1 MDRWS
6 GVGTTLDAVSP
17 CDSQTAPNSESS
29 ECVGSKVL
37 FRIRNPNAFLPSPPK
52 RTERMVKGEDQSPS
66 RLTIAQAALLNLRGQ
81 DLHAHA
87 GPPHKVAST
96 LSSQHEVDVPLVGSR
111 RGGTASQRP
120 LCQTSSLDYLPASR
134 SLPANLAHCD
144 QYSSPV
150 RDHTSPDMDALM
162 QSIKSVG
169 IGGDGGIFD
178 SILGEYH
185 AAPPRTR
192 TLANARVL
200 SAGATPQIALTQ
212 TQTRAGQT
220 QARNGFT
227 PTEEMIL
234 QAHARRLQLQAHH
247 TSFSTSNGGSG
258 SVHAAAFERD
268 ILRRADTSSASA
280 SASASVPPVGPSLT
294 RNMNLHPVVDP
305 PPDNGPASSSGQL
318 QLLPLGRFV
327 RTAKSSPEFQFLP
340 TISEDDSVGWTGET
354 GGCLPARVTRPTA
367 RGGGGGGTVGTM
379 TPPLSAC
386 TDEEKASTTSGTA
399 ERVLVRSQTLA
410 ATVTVPPCVRL
421 PLPLPVISRPS
432 LSPSSSSSLTAD
444 TQQAYHHHHHHL
456 NASAVAS
463 SGTVR
468 SSSSGDSQA
477 QGTSARTPRVG
488 VNVSV
493 NNSGGG
499 GGGGFGSRIAVHTT
513 GAGMSPSQLEDAS
526 MSASAV
532 VSPALTTCSSRTPS
546 TLSPATPFVGSFGCA
561 LHDAFDSVVV
571 GIAGGGCHEDDG
583 VPLADEEIK
592 SK

>member
-1 MDRWS
+1 
-6 GVGTTLDAVSP
+6 
-17 CDSQTAPNSESS
+17 
-29 ECVGSKVL
+29 
-37 FRIRNPNAFLPSPPK
+37 
-52 RTERMVKGEDQSPS
+52 
-66 RLTIAQAALLNLRGQ
+66 
-81 DLHAHA
+81 
-87 GPPHKVAST
+87 
-96 LSSQHEVDVPLVGSR
+96 
-111 RGGTASQRP
+111 
-120 LCQTSSLDYLPASR
+120 
-134 SLPANLAHCD
+134 
-144 QYSSPV
+144 
-150 RDHTSPDMDALM
+150 M

-185 AAPPRTR
+185 A

-268 ILRRADTSSASA
+268 ILRRADAS

-340 TISEDDSVGWTGET
+340 TISEDDSVVGERWPGET

-367 RGGGGGGTVGTM
+367 RGGGGGGTVGM

-399 ERVLVRSQTLA
+399 ERVLVRSQTS
-410 ATVTVPPCVRL
+410 VPPCVRL

-432 LSPSSSSSLTAD
+432 LSPSSSSSSSLTAD

-468 SSSSGDSQA
+468 SSSSGDSQG
-477 QGTSARTPRVG
+477 QGTSARTPRVV

-493 NNSGGG
+493 NNNSGNG

-513 GAGMSPSQLEDAS
+513 AAGMSPSQLEDAS

-571 GIAGGGCHEDDG
+571 GIAAGGCHEDDG